1 MNPSTV
7 KLLQKM
13 QNLSSIIEQHEITE
27 DDIVAIQATRR
38 PGIHLEPEK
47 FDDIIRRVNLPASE
61 IETTRDLLEGE
72 CDHQNFRWAGI
83 DFVTVREPSK
93 QEAVPPVPEA
103 SQI

>member
-1 MNPSTV
+1 MSVEKLIGKLKLIMDTV
-7 KLLQKM
+7 RTL
-13 QNLSSIIEQHEITE
+13 EITE

-83 DFVTVREPSK
+83 DFVTVREPA
-93 QEAVPPVPEA
+93 EHNA
-103 SQI
+103 SSGANQK

>member
-1 MNPSTV
+1 MSVEKLIGKLKLIMDTV
-7 KLLQKM
+7 RTL
-13 QNLSSIIEQHEITE
+13 EITE
-27 DDIVAIQATRR
+27 DDIVAIRATRR

-83 DFVTVREPSK
+83 DFVTVREPA
-93 QEAVPPVPEA
+93 EHNA
-103 SQI
+103 SSGANQK